1 MADYPEHFNTDYL
14 TNFLDMRNDEG
25 STSVHLSAYKGNL
38 NILDLLIKNNAS
50 IFVYD
55 KTGLTPMHTAA
66 SGDNPQVLVYLKEKG
81 LHFDIKDNL
90 NRSPLHWAAYQGSE
104 TSAMFLISWG
114 ADI

>member
-1 MADYPEHFNTDYL
+1 
-14 TNFLDMRNDEG
+14 
-25 STSVHLSAYKGNL
+25 
-38 NILDLLIKNNAS
+38 
-50 IFVYD
+50 
-55 KTGLTPMHTAA
+55 MHTAA

>member
-1 MADYPEHFNTDYL
+1 
-14 TNFLDMRNDEG
+14 
-25 STSVHLSAYKGNL
+25 
-38 NILDLLIKNNAS
+38 
-50 IFVYD
+50 
-55 KTGLTPMHTAA
+55 MHTAA

-114 ADI
+114 ADIQ